1 MAVSGS
7 EPISSENLRSLVRSG
22 ALGNPVVLLDDQS
35 LDVKTGTI
43 QLSQSVEGLLAVDVV
58 LSPGVY
64 AESRIPTTSVRL
76 PHPDGRT
83 FYVAV
88 YKRNIAYEAVTVQV
102 GFSGSTM
109 TVSGEEVAIMQVV
122 GYR

>member
-83 FYVAV
+83 FYVTV
-88 YKRNIAYEAVTVQV
+88 YKRNIAYEPATVQV